1 MTRMLWYKRGM
12 TDRETSPTKDEN
24 EPAEPSENQPPLV
37 IGMPSLSRI
46 LSIVMIIL
54 GIIVVG
60 VLFFQ
65 VMVGFFVPLF
75 LAALLVVIFRPVHV
89 WIVRRT
95 RYRRRIA
102 ATATTSLIL
111 LVVLLPIIVVISV
124 AASQF
129 TSTIGQLDP
138 QRLTERLDD
147 ARQQL
152 GLSLIHPEK
161 FRRLD
166 RLAESLDTTIYSDE
180 TQNTAEILDGVDVD
194 QLLQRIGEART
205 LILYLAEQIRQPVGD
220 DPIGNDALAND
231 PLANDP
237 SPDRDRANKRSLD
250 AGSDPDPRIFE
261 PEQNVIE
268 RLDWF
273 AEVVQTTQQTEDRT
287 PLDQIVA
294 REQYHRQS
302 VIASASIRTWIRDAL
317 GGTLR
322 SQLRLLANPS
332 AEDFKDLLGRARGSL
347 QPRFVSLTSRTSGY
361 VVKFLIDLVVLVI
374 AVYFFLIDGNKMT
387 RTLMRL
393 SPLDDEYEEQLLS
406 EFDRTSR
413 AVVLASVASALA
425 QGLLAALAFWF
436 LNLPSIVL
444 LFLLTSLL
452 ALVPFL
458 GAASVWV
465 PCAIYLAAVDQ
476 RFGAAFG
483 LAVFGAAIIS
493 SIDNVIKMYVLQGRS
508 TLHPLFALLSVLGG
522 VSVFGPI
529 GIIVGPMVVVFLQTL
544 LEILNHELTNADA
557 ADANSPSPVSRSQ
570 PN

>member
-1 MTRMLWYKRGM
+1 M
-12 TDRETSPTKDEN
+12 PT
-24 EPAEPSENQPPLV
+24 
-37 IGMPSLSRI
+37 LSRI

-65 VMVGFFVPLF
+65 VMAGFFVPLF
-75 LAALLVVIFRPVHV
+75 LAALLVVIFRPVHM

-102 ATATTSLIL
+102 ATATTLLVL
-111 LVVLLPIIVVISV
+111 LVVLLPIIVVFSV
-124 AASQF
+124 AASQL
-129 TSTIGQLDP
+129 TSTIGQMEP
-138 QRLTERLDD
+138 QLLTERLDD
-147 ARQQL
+147 ARKQF

-166 RLAESLDTTIYSDE
+166 ALADRLDAPIYSDDPD
-180 TQNTAEILDGVDVD
+180 TATATINDSDEA
-194 QLLQRIGEART
+194 QLLERIREART
-205 LILYLAEQIRQPVGD
+205 LVLYLADQLRLADENDDGVGGDRVKLDELNDLNELNEITKDQI
-220 DPIGNDALAND
+220 
-231 PLANDP
+231 
-237 SPDRDRANKRSLD
+237 
-250 AGSDPDPRIFE
+250 
-261 PEQNVIE
+261 PENAQNVIA
-268 RLDWF
+268 RLDGF
-273 AEVVQTTQQTEDRT
+273 ADAVDQRSRPENRT
-287 PLDQIVA
+287 PLDRIVA
-294 REQYHRQS
+294 QEEYHRQS
-302 VIASASIRTWIRDAL
+302 VVASASIRTWVRDAL

-322 SQLRLLANPS
+322 SQLRLFANPS
-332 AEDFKDLLGRARGSL
+332 AENLKGLLGRARQTL

-361 VVKFLIDLVVLVI
+361 VLKFVIDLVVLVI
-374 AVYFFLIDGNKMT
+374 AIYFFLIDGSKMT

-393 SPLDDEYEEQLLS
+393 SPLDDEYEEQLLM

-425 QGLLAALAFWF
+425 QGILAAMAFWY
-436 LNLPSIVL
+436 LGLPSIVL

-465 PCAIYLAAVDQ
+465 PCVIYLAAVESSYWPAFFLTL
-476 RFGAAFG
+476 FGAG
-483 LAVFGAAIIS
+483 VIS

-529 GIIVGPMVVVFLQTL
+529 GIVVGPMVVVFLQTL
-544 LEILNHELTNADA
+544 LEILNHELTNPADGS
-557 ADANSPSPVSRSQ
+557 ANSPKPSSDPVR
-570 PN
+570 